1 MENDEQEFG
10 LIEIDIKNALSNI
23 TNHDEMIN
31 VVVKNLPEIQK
42 ASTSFFKTQ
51 SQYMDNVLT
60 VSHPTPLRN
69 IRQIL
74 AEINRSKA
82 ALQEA
87 YYNNKKKVIEIKIL
101 DRDIKKQKKKLEKEL
116 LMVDMEQ
123 KIASLESSKVYISGA
138 IRKITNYIVQY
149 KSILSSL
156 NVTSF
161 DELDFEK
168 EEEEYHI
175 KKSFDQAITA
185 ARSRN
190 GTVDEGNN
198 IYFNQI
204 GINGAVAQVEIIR
217 FLQTEGEMI
226 KKGEEPSHKMIT
238 DFLDKM
244 YKKFKGC
251 TIKILK
257 HKNMIE
263 RSDVAL
269 LIDHK
274 LHVDEKVEHNSNEQ
288 EKPSGSSEPSEP
300 SGPILDGDF
309 GTIK

>member
-1 MENDEQEFG
+1 MENNNLEFG
-10 LIEIDIKNALSNI
+10 LIEVDIKNALTNI
-23 TNHDEMIN
+23 PNHEEMISL
-31 VVVKNLPEIQK
+31 VVKNLPEINK

-87 YYNNKKKVIEIKIL
+87 YYNNKKKVVEVKIL
-101 DRDIKKQKKKLEKEL
+101 ERDIKKEKRQLEKEL
-116 LMVDMEQ
+116 LIIEMEQ
-123 KIASLESSKVYISGA
+123 KIAGLESSKVYISGA

-175 KKSFDQAITA
+175 KKAFDQAITA
-185 ARSRN
+185 ARSRS
-190 GTVDEGNN
+190 GTVDEGNH

-204 GINGAVAQVEIIR
+204 GINGAMAQVEIIR
-217 FLQTEGEMI
+217 FLQIEGEMI
-226 KKGEEPSHKMIT
+226 KSGKEPNHKMVT
-238 DFLDKM
+238 DFLDTM

-251 TIKILK
+251 TRKIIE
-257 HKNMIE
+257 HKSMIE

-269 LIDHK
+269 LIDQK
-274 LHVDEKVEHNSNEQ
+274 LHTDEKIELKSDKQ
-288 EKPSGSSEPSEP
+288 SDSE
-300 SGPILDGDF
+300 GQKITIDGDF
-309 GTIK
+309 GSIK